1 MKLPILKFVYQGL
14 LTGMPLLTYNPITK
28 NNFIA
33 PVEIEQFSTYLN
45 FKLNNDQVNNLN
57 QYIHFYNN
65 NIDIVPIKLL
75 ADDDKDNYLS
85 INIYNCTT
93 PIMSQNK
100 ETITRCEINTY
111 IYDKKNNQYGTMI
124 LDYISNT
131 ISMDPINIFK
141 LGNQL
146 DLSLD
151 KLNNK
156 IKCIG
161 NSEKEKIGINFDFE
175 LLENQKLK
183 LDNSLI
189 DYTDNIYYKNG
200 IYDKVYY
207 DSSLTNA
214 KILRVNEYNFNFT
227 YRDLNFN
234 QLDSLFYFDNK
245 ISFAGCMWKNLYN
258 I

>member
-33 PVEIEQFSTYLN
+33 PVDIEPFSTYLN
-45 FKLNNDQVNNLN
+45 FKLSKNQVMDLN
-57 QYIHFYNN
+57 QYIHSFNDN
-65 NIDIVPIKLL
+65 LDIVPVRLL
-75 ADDDKDNYLS
+75 TTDKKENYLS

-100 ETITRCEINTY
+100 EMITRCEINTY
-111 IYDKKNNQYGTMI
+111 IYDKKNNQYGTII

-141 LGNQL
+141 LSNQL
-146 DLSLD
+146 VLSLNES
-151 KLNNK
+151 KNK

-161 NSEKEKIGINFDFE
+161 DSKQEKISIDFDFK
-175 LLENQKLK
+175 LIENKKLN
-183 LDNSLI
+183 LDHSLI

-214 KILRVNEYNFNFT
+214 KVYKVDRYNFNFT
-227 YRDLNFN
+227 YRNLDFN
-234 QLDSLFYFDNK
+234 HLDSLFYFNDK
-245 ISFAGCMWKNLYN
+245 IYFVGCMWKNLYD